1 MNIQYVEICNV
12 IKFKLQKCIN
22 HITMTIFKSQIIK
35 IKIITKFNKIHI
47 PPRKTLTSKVK
58 CNYNIY
64 MFCSLFLSIA
74 FYLLLEGKSK
84 RGSKGRGE
92 ITLLVVKRGE
102 ENGLFVQLGF
112 IWS

>member
-1 MNIQYVEICNV
+1 
-12 IKFKLQKCIN
+12 
-22 HITMTIFKSQIIK
+22 
-35 IKIITKFNKIHI
+35 
-47 PPRKTLTSKVK
+47 
-58 CNYNIY
+58 

-102 ENGLFVQLGF
+102 EKRVICPTRVYLELTLGLLF
-112 IWS
+112 